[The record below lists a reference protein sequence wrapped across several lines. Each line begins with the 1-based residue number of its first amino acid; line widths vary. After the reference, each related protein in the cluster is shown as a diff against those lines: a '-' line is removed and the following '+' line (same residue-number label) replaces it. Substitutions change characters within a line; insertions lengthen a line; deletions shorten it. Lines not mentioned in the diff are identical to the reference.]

1 MNLLTANQ
9 MMWIA
14 FTVGSSAPIIF
25 YVLYKYGYLSK
36 RIFRL
41 FIIGIC
47 IGLLWEIPFGLTG
60 ESFHLIL
67 VDWPI
72 DIPLARNIN
81 YAFLDSLIFLMGIFF
96 CNIILKNDDYLEKFN
111 SKALLI
117 MIVWGSVSEFLIDL
131 NCNGKLWLF
140 IENWYNPV
148 FITINGNNMTMIPQL
163 IWLIAPFLYYISIL
177 RFSIK

>member
-14 FTVGSSAPIIF
+14 FTVGSLAPIIF
-25 YVLYKYGYLSK
+25 YVLYKYGSLSK

-47 IGLLWEIPFGLTG
+47 VGLLWEIPFGLTG

-96 CNIILKNDDYLEKFN
+96 CNITWNFRNPINRC
-111 SKALLI
+111 I
-117 MIVWGSVSEFLIDL
+117 
-131 NCNGKLWLF
+131 CN
-140 IENWYNPV
+140 I
-148 FITINGNNMTMIPQL
+148 
-163 IWLIAPFLYYISIL
+163 
-177 RFSIK
+177 

>member
-1 MNLLTANQ
+1 
-9 MMWIA
+9 
-14 FTVGSSAPIIF
+14 
-25 YVLYKYGYLSK
+25 
-36 RIFRL
+36 
-41 FIIGIC
+41 
-47 IGLLWEIPFGLTG
+47 
-60 ESFHLIL
+60 
-67 VDWPI
+67 
-72 DIPLARNIN
+72 
-81 YAFLDSLIFLMGIFF
+81 MGIFF

-177 RFSIK
+177 RFSVK